1 MGHVPNQKAI
11 ERGKGE
17 EQDATQFAQ
26 RESMM
31 KYSCHS
37 STAKV
42 RKKMGSHSHF
52 DPRKIDLH
60 LALGDKFSKNMQ
72 LPAVTKEL
80 STKIGRNIRPSA
92 NK

>member
-1 MGHVPNQKAI
+1 MDATVDATHGHGHKQRAKHSHGPRAEPKAI

-42 RKKMGSHSHF
+42 RKKWGATPISIQE
-52 DPRKIDLH
+52 K
-60 LALGDKFSKNMQ
+60 
-72 LPAVTKEL
+72 
-80 STKIGRNIRPSA
+80 
-92 NK
+92 